1 MKAIHTDP
9 RGNEQEK
16 LEGRGQ
22 REEAKWNDNFINEA
36 SLNIFFGAW

>member
-22 REEAKWNDNFINEA
+22 REEAK
-36 SLNIFFGAW
+36 